1 MEQPPPQPLE
11 SLMEAYQN
19 GDRQAANRL
28 IECVSPALHR
38 YLALHTADRRH
49 ADDLMQDVWL
59 RIHRARHTY
68 RPGEPVLPWLYAV
81 ARHVRIDG
89 YRRRSFERR
98 ESPLEGAPEPAVPAA
113 SQRSAGPDL
122 ERLLASLPES
132 QREVISL
139 LKLSGLSLEET
150 ARVTRSS
157 VGSVKQKAHR
167 AYEKLRSLLSV
178 GVAG

>member
-1 MEQPPPQPLE
+1 MEPPQPPLE

-19 GDRQAANRL
+19 GDGEAANLL
-28 IECVSPALHR
+28 IESASPALHR
-38 YLALHTADRRH
+38 YLAVHTGDRRH
-49 ADDLMQDVWL
+49 ADDLLQDVWL
-59 RIHRARHTY
+59 RVHRARHTY

-89 YRRRSFERR
+89 YRRRHFERR
-98 ESPLEGAPEPAVPAA
+98 EAALDGVPDPVAPEPAQ
-113 SQRSAGPDL
+113 QRSGPGL
-122 ERLLASLPES
+122 EYLLGSLPES

-139 LKLSGLSLEET
+139 LKISGLSLEET

-167 AYEKLRSLLSV
+167 AYEKLRTLLA
-178 GVAG
+178 AGRAG